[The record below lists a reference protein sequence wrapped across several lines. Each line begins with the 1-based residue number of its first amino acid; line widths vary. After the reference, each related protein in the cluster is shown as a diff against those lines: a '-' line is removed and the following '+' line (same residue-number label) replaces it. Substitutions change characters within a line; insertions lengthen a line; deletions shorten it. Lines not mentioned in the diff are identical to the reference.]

1 MLVDLKLVVLNA
13 WCIKFRDCIPNQG
26 ETKMRNVT
34 PESPAFKA
42 GLDRDDILLAIDDKR
57 AHKNNLDL
65 LLKRYSNGDTIGIS
79 VFRRSELRH
88 FDVKLA
94 EARPDKYEIKEI
106 EEPSKLQKKIKK
118 NWLNGEED
126 KQSN

>member
-1 MLVDLKLVVLNA
+1 
-13 WCIKFRDCIPNQG
+13 
-26 ETKMRNVT
+26 MRNVT

-65 LLKRYSNGDTIGIS
+65 LLKRYSNADTIRIS

-94 EARPDKYEIKEI
+94 EALPDKYEIKEI